1 MDKELVAMKEEA
13 LLFAK
18 DKIEDAIEALSEN
31 FSDLADE
38 VNWLLDELGNQLRTV
53 RAERLGLMN
62 SSLYS
67 SEETI

>member
-13 LLFAK
+13 LLLAK

-62 SSLYS
+62 SSLYA